1 MDWKQLETK
10 YGKNKTKVIDLKE
23 FLNPDLRKNYL
34 TTFFIIIC
42 FVLLVQGLA
51 EEIPTFLVFILFVP
65 VITYTELGFSSNE
78 YYDVIVLIISIIYLY
93 LLSCIIVLVY
103 DLVRKKEK
111 IIIRK
116 KVILVTITV
125 ILIIPLPWVL
135 HQMPHSKCP
144 RDISC
149 QALMIDWCINCKMSN
164 WVEKIGVDEC
174 LAECS
179 NKYYNTGLKPDDVC
193 TVKNAVEICKNFIG
207 ITTTTTIDIS
217 KIDIETSNISSFV
230 YINETIPKNYY
241 FTIYVDNNNPDIIY
255 LETKCRNADDLKSQ
269 GIICDIEFGLGN
281 LTIYGNNHRDHS
293 GSFPV
298 SIGVLNYTEAG
309 EYVVFVDVN
318 LWNNIDWNKSHFV
331 DFVGTIKTISVPIK
345 IDE

>member
-1 MDWKQLETK
+1 
-10 YGKNKTKVIDLKE
+10 
-23 FLNPDLRKNYL
+23 
-34 TTFFIIIC
+34 
-42 FVLLVQGLA
+42 
-51 EEIPTFLVFILFVP
+51 
-65 VITYTELGFSSNE
+65 
-78 YYDVIVLIISIIYLY
+78 
-93 LLSCIIVLVY
+93 
-103 DLVRKKEK
+103 
-111 IIIRK
+111 
-116 KVILVTITV
+116 
-125 ILIIPLPWVL
+125 
-135 HQMPHSKCP
+135 
-144 RDISC
+144 
-149 QALMIDWCINCKMSN
+149 
-164 WVEKIGVDEC
+164 
-174 LAECS
+174 
-179 NKYYNTGLKPDDVC
+179 
-193 TVKNAVEICKNFIG
+193 VKNAVEICKNFIG
-207 ITTTTTIDIS
+207 MTTTTTIDIS

-241 FTIYVDNNNPDIIY
+241 FTIYVDNNNPDTIY

-281 LTIYGNNHRDHS
+281 LTIYGNNHRYHS